1 MTQLSI
7 NYAKVLYEL
16 PVPKE
21 DVLQSE
27 TILKQVPELL
37 SVFTSPV
44 IPEKKK
50 FVLIDRIFPESIK
63 RFLKVM
69 CKMCIRDRLG
79 GYIQKNGGK
88 PIILEPNP
96 RLLLLLSLLLLLL
109 LLLLV
114 V

>member
-44 IPEKKK
+44 ILEKKK
-50 FVLIDRIFPESIK
+50 FVLIDRIFPESIR
-63 RFLKVM
+63 RFFKVM
-69 CKMCIRDRLG
+69 CRNQAMDAFWTLSQSI
-79 GYIQKNGGK
+79 KNITAK
-88 PIILEPNP
+88 SMEFCWL
-96 RLLLLLSLLLLLL
+96 
-109 LLLLV
+109 
-114 V
+114 